1 MSTFLLTFGL
11 FLIVMVGMA
20 FGVMFSGR
28 TIKGSCGGLNAIAD
42 ADKCLVC
49 KKDIDPDSPLRERLA
64 CPRARK
70 MIEDMESP
78 NISFSTGRGH
88 VTLFRFFPL
97 CPLHGALRRRITLL

>member
-1 MSTFLLTFGL
+1 MATFAFTFGL
-11 FLIVMVGMA
+11 LLLVMTGMA
-20 FGVMFSGR
+20 LGVMLRGK

-70 MIEDMESP
+70 MLEEMQAED
-78 NISFSTGRGH
+78 
-88 VTLFRFFPL
+88 V
-97 CPLHGALRRRITLL
+97 